1 MKFKLGDLIETEAY
15 KTTYKVICISSSEYC
30 TMDIEDGSL
39 YVDNFSDLDDNYELV
54 SEQPKSNPYA
64 SVLKE
69 LYSDT
74 IINAFPDVPKVYAA
88 PWDSGCAHTWKAY
101 IGFNDSY
108 NYCTKC
114 DAKEKLS

>member
-1 MKFKLGDLIETEAY
+1 MEVFMNITYQEEVDLVKTMAERNVHEVTLCRKGDNMLWATG
-15 KTTYKVICISSSEYC
+15 V
-30 TMDIEDGSL
+30 
-39 YVDNFSDLDDNYELV
+39 V

-74 IINAFPDVPKVYAA
+74 IINAFPDVPKMYSSIQ
-88 PWDSGCAHTWKAY
+88 DSGCAHTWKAY

-114 DAKEKLS
+114 NAKEKLS